1 MNISIRRTLGLITLI
16 LAIALAGG
24 YFLSY
29 SKALRLPPL
38 PQANREE
45 DHALPQA
52 KGYYVRVTV
61 ADVRAEPDTGAELV
75 TQALLGDGVKVLSEG
90 DGQWLKAQVPD
101 GYIGWLKV
109 SDLVED
115 TPPEGKQLAVVTVP
129 STKLYREPTITA
141 PVIGEAVLGTD
152 LPLLETQEPGWAS
165 VWIPGRNIA
174 WLKRQNVEIW
184 PQGTPPTQRSG
195 LDVIKI
201 AKKLLGAPYLWGG
214 VSVYGIDC
222 SGLTYISYFIN
233 GIKLPRD
240 ADQQFQVGQKVER
253 AELRA
258 GDLVFFNTEGLSSLP
273 THVGIYISDDK
284 FINSRSRQGV
294 VINHLAEPLFA
305 RGYLCARRYFTP

>member
-61 ADVRAEPDTGAELV
+61 ADVRAEPDAGAELV

-184 PQGTPPTQRSG
+184 PQGTPQPR
-195 LDVIKI
+195 
-201 AKKLLGAPYLWGG
+201 GA
-214 VSVYGIDC
+214 D
-222 SGLTYISYFIN
+222 LT
-233 GIKLPRD
+233 
-240 ADQQFQVGQKVER
+240 
-253 AELRA
+253 
-258 GDLVFFNTEGLSSLP
+258 
-273 THVGIYISDDK
+273 
-284 FINSRSRQGV
+284 
-294 VINHLAEPLFA
+294 
-305 RGYLCARRYFTP
+305 